1 MLYQKIP
8 SGRFWIMPN
17 DFFEKYKLNSRDFM
31 VYCFLVSKKDKKG
44 KSYWSIKRMAEQCNM
59 SYESVRR
66 AIKSLEDQC
75 LIDVEHC
82 SVNGKKNF
90 KYLYCASVDLILLS
104 TFAFLMH
111 KQYKSPE

>member
-1 MLYQKIP
+1 MHFYFEMRIGFLFLFLERGMKNVVSKNSKRKIL
-8 SGRFWIMPN
+8 
-17 DFFEKYKLNSRDFM
+17 DYAKLNSRDFM

-44 KSYWSIKRMAEQCNM
+44 KSYWSIRKMAEQCNM

-82 SVNGKKNF
+82 SVNGKKNSNI
-90 KYLYCASVDLILLS
+90 YTVHRLI
-104 TFAFLMH
+104 
-111 KQYKSPE
+111 

>member
-17 DFFEKYKLNSRDFM
+17 DFFEKYKLNSR
-31 VYCFLVSKKDKKG
+31 VYGLF
-44 KSYWSIKRMAEQCNM
+44 
-59 SYESVRR
+59 
-66 AIKSLEDQC
+66 
-75 LIDVEHC
+75 
-82 SVNGKKNF
+82 F
-90 KYLYCASVDLILLS
+90 LLS